1 MWSLMPNYDGI
12 LILGGGVRDGGELP
26 PWAAA
31 RFDLALA
38 RHTGGKL
45 VCLSAGTTH
54 RPPPLEDGFPVS
66 ESIAGARYL
75 MRKGVDPAQIRIEN
89 VSYDTIG
96 NAYLAK
102 LLHVDPPAWTR
113 LLVITSEFHMPR
125 TRAIFEWIFGF
136 EQGRYELTFE
146 ASPNTGITPEG
157 LRFRMEKEE
166 QASRGFSALQ
176 QRIGSLRELHEWF
189 YTQHQAYSAS
199 GRSKQQRSSDP
210 RVLESY

>member
-1 MWSLMPNYDGI
+1 MPNYDAI
-12 LILGGGVRDGGELP
+12 LILGGGVREGGELT

-31 RFDLALA
+31 RFELALA
-38 RHTGGKL
+38 RETGEKL

-54 RPPPLEDGFPVS
+54 RPPPLEDGFPIS

-75 MRKGVDPAQIRIEN
+75 MHKGVDPRRIRIEN

-96 NAYLAK
+96 NAYLTR
-102 LLHVDPPAWTR
+102 LLHVDPPGWTR

-125 TRAIFEWIFGF
+125 TRAIFEWVFAF
-136 EQGRYELTFE
+136 ENRPYELTFE

-157 LRFRMEKEE
+157 VRFRVEREE
-166 QASRGFSALQ
+166 QALIGLRAVQ
-176 QRIGSLRELHEWF
+176 QRIGTLRELHEWF

-199 GRSKQQRSSDP
+199 GRAKQERSRDP
-210 RVLESY
+210 RVIESY